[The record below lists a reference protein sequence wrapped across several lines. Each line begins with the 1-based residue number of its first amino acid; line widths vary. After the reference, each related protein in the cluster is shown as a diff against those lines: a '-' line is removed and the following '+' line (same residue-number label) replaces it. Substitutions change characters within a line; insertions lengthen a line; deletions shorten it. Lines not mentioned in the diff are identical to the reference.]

1 MKDKEIEII
10 KQLNKRFN
18 SSLTL
23 SSNEFSYYDAFNKKI
38 ILEIKIR
45 NKVYE
50 TKLIQVDK
58 FYSLLMIAE
67 AQNKIPFYLVK
78 DDEGVYLYNL
88 KKLKDQLLNSKIK
101 SIKSP
106 YQTEFLKNKIITKYF
121 YELKK
126 SQIHNFYIL

>member
-23 SSNEFSYYDAFNKKI
+23 SSNDFSYYDAFNKKI

-45 NKVYE
+45 NKVYK

-88 KKLKDQLLNSKIK
+88 KKLKYQLLNSKIK

>member
-45 NKVYE
+45 NKVYK

>member
-18 SSLTL
+18 ASLTL
-23 SSNEFSYYDAFNKKI
+23 SKDEFSYYDAYNKKI

-45 NKVYE
+45 NKVYK

-67 AQNKIPFYLVK
+67 AQSKIPFYLVK
-78 DDEGVYLYNL
+78 DDEGVYLFNL
-88 KKLKDQLLNSKIK
+88 NQLKEQLLNSKIK

-106 YQTEFLKNKIITKYF
+106 YQTEFLKNKVITKYF

>member
-45 NKVYE
+45 NKVYK
-50 TKLIQVDK
+50 TKLIQDDK
-58 FYSLLMIAE
+58 FLRLIMKAE
-67 AQNKIPFYLVK
+67 RQKKLPFYYV
-78 DDEGVYLYNL
+78 
-88 KKLKDQLLNSKIK
+88 
-101 SIKSP
+101 
-106 YQTEFLKNKIITKYF
+106 
-121 YELKK
+121 
-126 SQIHNFYIL
+126 

>member
-45 NKVYE
+45 NKVYK
-50 TKLIQVDK
+50 TKQMDRLRNEK
-58 FYSLLMIAE
+58 
-67 AQNKIPFYLVK
+67 
-78 DDEGVYLYNL
+78 
-88 KKLKDQLLNSKIK
+88 
-101 SIKSP
+101 
-106 YQTEFLKNKIITKYF
+106 EFT
-121 YELKK
+121 KK
-126 SQIHNFYIL
+126 SCKKRKQKQKAIY